1 MVTRVARQA
10 VVPGSQFDWRRILAA
25 LPKLMLVISVLSALV
40 MGLMKLND
48 PELLPIQK
56 VRAQG
61 AFINLT
67 EAMLL
72 SKVGDIKG
80 GYFNVDV
87 RSVQDTIESLPW
99 VERASVRR
107 IWPDTLMISV
117 TEQQAVARW
126 HDNGLLNQ
134 RGEVFSPDKSTFPA
148 GLPVLNGPLNTQQQM
163 LEHYRAMSTILKM
176 TGLTIRQLDM
186 DERRSLTL
194 RFDNELSLLLGR
206 DAYYQRLNRF
216 TRIYDKVLAAD
227 INHTQRI
234 DMRYTNG
241 FSMLRKQ

>member
-1 MVTRVARQA
+1 MAARVAQQA
-10 VVPGSQFDWRRILAA
+10 VIPGGQFDWRRILAA
-25 LPKLMLVISVLSALV
+25 LPKLLLVISVLSALG

-48 PELLPIQK
+48 PGFLPIQK

-72 SKVGDIKG
+72 SRVGDING

-87 RSVQDTIESLPW
+87 RAVQYTIESLPW
-99 VERASVRR
+99 VDRASVRR

-117 TEQQAVARW
+117 TEQHAVARW
-126 HDNGLLNQ
+126 HDKALLNQ
-134 RGEVFSPDKSTFPA
+134 RGEVFSPDKNTFPA
-148 GLPVLNGPLNTQQQM
+148 GLPVLNGPLDTQQQL
-163 LEHYRAMSTILKM
+163 LEHYRAMSAMLTV

-194 RFDNELSLLLGR
+194 HFDNGLKLLLGR
-206 DAYYQRLNRF
+206 DAYYLRLERF
-216 TRIYDKVLAAD
+216 VRVYDKVLAAE
-227 INHTQRI
+227 INHIQRI

>member
-1 MVTRVARQA
+1 MVARAARQA
-10 VVPGSQFDWRRILAA
+10 VIPGGQFAWRHAFA
-25 LPKLMLVISVLSALV
+25 KLPKLLLVISVLGLAGT
-40 MGLMKLND
+40 GLMKLND

-72 SKVGDIKG
+72 SRVGDIRG

-87 RSVQDTIESLPW
+87 RAVQDNIESLPW
-99 VERASVRR
+99 VDRAAVRR

-117 TEQQAVARW
+117 TEQQAVAW
-126 HDNGLLNQ
+126 WQDKGLLNQ
-134 RGEVFSPDKSTFPA
+134 RGEVFYPDKKTFPA
-148 GLPVLNGPLNTQQQM
+148 GLPILNGPLDTHQQL
-163 LEHYRAMSTILKM
+163 LEHYRSMNSMLKV
-176 TGLTIRQLDM
+176 TGMKIRQLDM

-194 RFDNELSLLLGR
+194 RFDNGLNLLLGR
-206 DAYYQRLNRF
+206 DSYYLRLNRF
-216 TRIYDKVLAAD
+216 IRIYDKALASE
-227 INHTQRI
+227 INHIQQI

-241 FSMLRKQ
+241 FSVLRKQ